1 MTTRRTTEHAR
12 GMTIIEML
20 VAMAVFSVVIAGAF
34 AVLRSESRGM
44 RLGSERA
51 SALQNLRFAANA
63 LELDLRTLGA
73 NVPDE
78 QPFMIYADQ
87 DVLAFNADYA
97 TNLPNDPYAVYYD
110 PDAPAGSV
118 TALTVSQSITIP
130 LTSFTYPDTSYMGIG
145 GGTNSPAETLIFFFD
160 LDTSTTRTDDYALYK
175 QINGDPPEIV
185 ARDVL
190 QTPGRP
196 FFEYHQL
203 RVPLSAPPYVEAVPT
218 DSLPLTHDVAIHGS
232 VLDTGLTAQ
241 VDSVRGVRVS
251 FTVTN
256 GRTGDAEHRRSLSR
270 LIRLPN
276 AGLAV
281 KRTCGD
287 EPILGTF
294 LLATPGAD
302 VTSGDPIVTLTWDQA
317 VDEGGGEQDVT
328 RYVIWRRLASE
339 SEFGDPYFSIP
350 PGNAAY
356 TYVDRAVTSGDSY
369 VYALAVQDCTPSL
382 SPTAVA
388 GPVAIP

>member
-160 LDTSTTRTDDYALYK
+160 LDTSTTRTRGTSFK
-175 QINGDPPEIV
+175 
-185 ARDVL
+185 
-190 QTPGRP
+190 
-196 FFEYHQL
+196 
-203 RVPLSAPPYVEAVPT
+203 PL
-218 DSLPLTHDVAIHGS
+218 
-232 VLDTGLTAQ
+232 
-241 VDSVRGVRVS
+241 
-251 FTVTN
+251 
-256 GRTGDAEHRRSLSR
+256 
-270 LIRLPN
+270 
-276 AGLAV
+276 
-281 KRTCGD
+281 
-287 EPILGTF
+287 
-294 LLATPGAD
+294 
-302 VTSGDPIVTLTWDQA
+302 
-317 VDEGGGEQDVT
+317 
-328 RYVIWRRLASE
+328 
-339 SEFGDPYFSIP
+339 
-350 PGNAAY
+350 
-356 TYVDRAVTSGDSY
+356 
-369 VYALAVQDCTPSL
+369 
-382 SPTAVA
+382 A
-388 GPVAIP
+388 GPSSSITSFGYR